1 VREAIATESI
11 EDFQTGTKRSQAKS
25 DMKMTD
31 TKHPISNSGQGDRS
45 NGVQSDSPVPDKST
59 SSSGKIE
66 LWIVLGIFFLA
77 LCVRYFYLY
86 ESSAN
91 PTFEA
96 PISDSQTYHSLASEL
111 VEGQGMTREFFW
123 QPLFYPIFLAVV
135 YYFSDLSIFCVKNVQ
150 VILGCFTCV
159 LTYFLA
165 KKIFGRRSGILAAV
179 IVSLYGPLI
188 FFESELLAA
197 GWASF
202 WSVALILL
210 FLKAR
215 DTKGLLVCFLLG
227 VCGALGIIT
236 RPTFL
241 VFFTAGCL
249 WLVFIFYRASMSNQ
263 SFVLRPVTILA
274 GFALIAVPVAAQC
287 YHLTKHFGIL
297 PSSGGLNL
305 YIGNNPNTAETIM
318 IRPGADWGEL
328 TRLPGK
334 YGMGKNRWERQ
345 RFFFQEVREYMLS
358 QPLDFGKGLVRK
370 TLQFFSSREMPRN
383 VNIYLFR
390 RWSSLLSFLMWKVG
404 GFGFPFGLL
413 LPMAIAGLFFRWRQI
428 PVPVILFIFLY
439 TASIILVFI
448 SARYRV
454 PMVPVMCCLAAGGI
468 GTIAKMIRLRQS
480 ERLAVATGL
489 IFAIVLL
496 SAFASPFPEEK
507 VNYEAELHY
516 GLGYFASQSG
526 EFDRAAGHYKTA
538 VQLNPDFDAAYNN
551 LGLSLARTGKLEE
564 AISCLERALEI
575 RPEYIKA
582 HGNIATALLR
592 QGNPSAAIEHLKR
605 ALKLAPWEVKLHD
618 TYGMAL
624 SELGNLD
631 EAIKHYSVFLRARP
645 NNAGGHYR
653 LAVCLVQQG
662 KINEA
667 IRHFSEVLR
676 IKPDHADARYRMAN
690 LLAEQGKS
698 EDALAEY
705 SKALQIDPNHAEAHY
720 KLAVHSARLGKL
732 DEAIRHYSEVLRI
745 KPDHADAH
753 YRLGKAFAQ
762 QGRTEKAIESY
773 RQALWLKPDWLEALN
788 SLAWVYATNE
798 NTKLRNG
805 PAAVQLAQRA
815 CELTG
820 YKNPNILDTL
830 AAAYAEADSFS
841 DAIRTAE
848 KALDIA
854 VRSRQKE
861 LVEKI
866 RERLQLYK
874 AGKAYGNKKGK
885 KLTAERAENAEKN
898 KKEKDT
904 D

>member
-1 VREAIATESI
+1 
-11 EDFQTGTKRSQAKS
+11 
-25 DMKMTD
+25 
-31 TKHPISNSGQGDRS
+31 
-45 NGVQSDSPVPDKST
+45 
-59 SSSGKIE
+59 
-66 LWIVLGIFFLA
+66 VLGIFFLA
-77 LCVRYFYLY
+77 LCIRGFYLY

-96 PISDSQTYHSLASEL
+96 PISDAQTYHDLASQL
-111 VEGQGMTREFFW
+111 AEGQGMTREFFW
-123 QPLFYPIFLAVV
+123 QPLFYPLYLAVV

-165 KKIFGRRSGILAAV
+165 KRIFGRRSGILAAV
-179 IVSLYGPLI
+179 MVSLYGPLI
-188 FFESELLAA
+188 FFETELLAA

-202 WSVALILL
+202 WSVVLILL

-227 VCGALGIIT
+227 VCGALSIIA

-274 GFALIAVPVAAQC
+274 GFALIAVPVAYQC

-305 YIGNNPNTAETIM
+305 YIGNNPNTAETII

-358 QPLDFGKGLVRK
+358 QPLDFAKGLARK
-370 TLQFFSSREMPRN
+370 ALRFFTSREMPRN
-383 VNIYLFR
+383 VDIYLFR
-390 RWSSLLSFLMWKVG
+390 RWSGLLTFLMWKVG

-439 TASIILVFI
+439 AASIILVFV

-468 GTIAKMIRLRQS
+468 GAIAKMIRLQQS
-480 ERLAVATGL
+480 KRLGL
-489 IFAIVLL
+489 AAGCVFAIALL
-496 SAFASPFPEEK
+496 SSLAPLFPEEK

-516 GLGYFASQSG
+516 GLGYFASKSG
-526 EFDRAAGHYKTA
+526 EFDRAVGHYRTA
-538 VQLNPDFDAAYNN
+538 VQLNPDFDAACNN
-551 LGLSLARTGKLEE
+551 LGLALARTGELEE
-564 AISCLERALEI
+564 AISYLEKALEI

-582 HGNIATALLR
+582 HGNIATALLK
-592 QGNPSAAIEHLKR
+592 QGNPNAAIEHLKR

-618 TYGMAL
+618 TYGRAL

-631 EAIKHYSVFLRARP
+631 EAIKHYSVFMRARP
-645 NNAGGHYR
+645 NHAGGHYN
-653 LAVCLVQQG
+653 LAVCLVRQG

-690 LLAEQGKS
+690 LLAEQGRS

-705 SKALQIDPNHAEAHY
+705 SKTLQINPNHARAHY

-732 DEAIRHYSEVLRI
+732 NEAIRHYSEVLRI

-753 YRLGKAFAQ
+753 YSLGKAFAQ
-762 QGRTEKAIESY
+762 QGRTEEAIECY

-788 SLAWVYATNE
+788 SLAWVYATDE
-798 NTKLRNG
+798 NPELRNG

-841 DAIRTAE
+841 DAVRTAE

-854 VRSRQKE
+854 VLSGQKE

-866 RERLQLYK
+866 QHCLGLYK
-874 AGKAYGNKKGK
+874 AGKAY
-885 KLTAERAENAEKN
+885 
-898 KKEKDT
+898 
-904 D
+904 

>member
-1 VREAIATESI
+1 MRETTATGGI
-11 EDFQTGTKRSQAKS
+11 EDFQTGTKRSQARS

-45 NGVQSDSPVPDKST
+45 NGVQSDSPVPAKST

-96 PISDSQTYHSLASEL
+96 PISDSQTYHGLASRL
-111 VEGQGMTREFFW
+111 AEGQGMTREFFW
-123 QPLFYPIFLAVV
+123 QALFYPLYLAVV

-165 KKIFGRRSGILAAV
+165 KRIFGRRSGILAAV
-179 IVSLYGPLI
+179 MVSLYGPLI
-188 FFESELLAA
+188 FFETELLAA

-202 WSVALILL
+202 WSVVLILL

-215 DTKGLLVCFLLG
+215 DTKGLLVCFVLG
-227 VCGALGIIT
+227 VCGALSIIT

-241 VFFTAGCL
+241 LFFTAGCL

-263 SFVLRPVTILA
+263 SFLLRPVTILA

-305 YIGNNPNTAETIM
+305 YIGNNPNAAETII

-328 TRLPGK
+328 TRLPRSE
-334 YGMGKNRWERQ
+334 GMGGKNRWERQ

-358 QPLDFGKGLVRK
+358 QPLDFAKGLARK
-370 TLQFFSSREMPRN
+370 ALRFFTSREMPRN
-383 VNIYLFR
+383 VDIYLFR
-390 RWSSLLSFLMWKVG
+390 RWSGLLTFLMWKVG

-439 TASIILVFI
+439 AASIILVFV

-468 GTIAKMIRLRQS
+468 GAIAKMIRLQQS
-480 ERLAVATGL
+480 KRLGL
-489 IFAIVLL
+489 AAGCVFAIALL
-496 SAFASPFPEEK
+496 SSLAPLFPEEK

-538 VQLNPDFDAAYNN
+538 VQLNPDFDAACNN
-551 LGLSLARTGKLEE
+551 LGLALARTGELEE
-564 AISCLERALEI
+564 AVFYLEKALEI

-582 HGNIATALLR
+582 HGNIATVLLK
-592 QGNPSAAIEHLKR
+592 QGNPNAAIEHLKR

-618 TYGMAL
+618 TYGRAL

-631 EAIKHYSVFLRARP
+631 EAIKHYSVFMRARP
-645 NNAGGHYR
+645 NHAGGHYN
-653 LAVCLVQQG
+653 LAVCLVRQG

-690 LLAEQGKS
+690 LLAEQGRS

-705 SKALQIDPNHAEAHY
+705 SKTLQINPNHAKAHY

-732 DEAIRHYSEVLRI
+732 NEAIRHYSEVLRI

-762 QGRTEKAIESY
+762 QGRTEEAIECY
-773 RQALWLKPDWLEALN
+773 RQALWLRPDWPEVLN

-841 DAIRTAE
+841 DAVRTAE

-854 VRSRQKE
+854 VLSGQKE

-866 RERLQLYK
+866 QHCLGLYK
-874 AGKAYGNKKGK
+874 AGKAY
-885 KLTAERAENAEKN
+885 
-898 KKEKDT
+898 
-904 D
+904 